1 MERQPKNNQ
10 VAAAVNSEPL
20 CAEAVELVAAMLKV
34 LSDPTRIR
42 LIDLLDQRGGA
53 TVSSLAAC
61 LPVCHAGVS
70 RQLNILHGA
79 GVVRRRREGTFMRYE
94 LVDFTGL
101 WLVRNLASA
110 LDTSPLAAA
119 E

>member
-1 MERQPKNNQ
+1 MDRQPKKHLL
-10 VAAAVNSEPL
+10 AGGGHGEPL
-20 CAEAVELVAAMLKV
+20 SAESVELVAAMLKV
-34 LSDPTRIR
+34 LGDPTRIR
-42 LIDLLDQRGGA
+42 LIELLDQRGGA

-70 RQLNILHGA
+70 RHLNILLNA
-79 GVVRRRREGTFMRYE
+79 GVVTRRREGVFMRYE
-94 LVDFTGL
+94 LVDFAGL

-110 LDTSPLAAA
+110 LDTSPIAAA